1 MRILLDEMY
10 PPAIAKRLRELG
22 HDAEAVA
29 ARAELRALDDGAIFT
44 LAQQERRAVVTENIA
59 DFSVIA
65 NEHDQR
71 GQSHEGLVLVSSS
84 SYPRGNSRTIGRM
97 VTALDR
103 LLAAQPEAGP
113 TSLRLWL

>member
-1 MRILLDEMY
+1 MY
-10 PPAIAKRLRELG
+10 PPAIAQQLRELG

-29 ARAELRALDDGAIFT
+29 ERAELRALDDGAIFT
-44 LAQQERRAVVTENIA
+44 LAQRERRAVVTENIA

-71 GQSHEGLVLVSSS
+71 GRPHEGLVLVSPSG
-84 SYPRGNSRTIGRM
+84 YPRGNSRTIGRM

-103 LLAAQPEAGP
+103 VLNAQPEEGP
-113 TSLRLWL
+113 RSLRLWL